1 MEDKMQKRIRE
12 QHLGIKGTNRL
23 ILTEMLIEANK
34 DRCVSISRSELA
46 KRANCSKR
54 AVQKAYRLFQEHG
67 LVLLEQKGTGRTTYI
82 WRFIEVLNCERC
94 GGVSAVSPGWLPWG
108 EQTGPPGESQRSPNN
123 EGSGEDI
130 PRDTPDDDPDGL
142 FTPTTLV
149 RTHVR
154 EAPEDIFLD
163 LFLELATSF
172 LGKSQCVYWG
182 KNLAEELGVSAREG
196 WQAWKQL
203 CSAGRL
209 VKVVNCQLHNG
220 ERTCYRPPR
229 SEPVAGQDEQ
239 SAYSPVFG
247 VNFSMSAAE
256 TLAEE
261 KARQERERA
270 EAKKRPPINLPVEN
284 MVWLSALVNSLTE
297 QPDDREVT
305 GGG

>member
-1 MEDKMQKRIRE
+1 MEDKMQKLIKE

-23 ILTEMLIEANK
+23 ILTEMLIQANK
-34 DRCVSISRSELA
+34 DRCVEISRSELA

-130 PRDTPDDDPDGL
+130 PGDTPDDDPHGL
-142 FTPTTLV
+142 STPTTLT

-154 EAPEDIFLD
+154 EAPEDILPD
-163 LFLELATSF
+163 ILLEHAKSY
-172 LGKSQCVYWG
+172 LGKSQCVYWY
-182 KNLAEELGVSAREG
+182 KNLAEELGFSEREALL
-196 WQAWKQL
+196 AWKQL
-203 CSAGRL
+203 CSDRL
-209 VKVVNCQLHNG
+209 LEKVVNCPLHNG
-220 ERTCYRPPR
+220 RRDCYRPPR

-239 SAYSPVFG
+239 SANNPVMG
-247 VNFSMSAAE
+247 TSRSMSGAE

-261 KARQERERA
+261 KTRQERERE
-270 EAKKRPPINLPVEN
+270 EAKKRPPINLPGED
-284 MVWLSALVNSLTE
+284 MVWLCALLDTLPE
-297 QPDDREVT
+297 QPVDREVT